1 MPVYKDKK
9 QNSWYVMATYRELD
23 GTKKKKCK
31 RGFTTKRDAKE
42 WEDQFH
48 FQNDASMNMTLESF
62 SKLYLDDIRPRL
74 KKTTMLEKENVIGT
88 KIIPALGNRKMNEI
102 SGRDVLLWQNM
113 LLSYRDSKGKS
124 YSETYLRKMHSEI
137 NALFNHA
144 VRHYDLRLNPVGKV
158 GSIGTKKCS
167 EMQFWTQEEYLRF
180 ADAVMGKPMQYY
192 AFEMLY
198 WTGLRIGELFALT
211 PEDFDFEKKTVR
223 INKSYQRLK
232 KQDVITTPKTRK
244 SIRTVTMPDTLS
256 EEMQECI
263 RLQYGLKPTDRVF
276 AGISKTI
283 LHKEMMNAAKT
294 AGVKRIR
301 IHDLRHSH
309 VSLLIELGFSPLAI
323 ADRVGHESIDIT
335 YRYAHLFP
343 NKQSEM
349 AISLEARRRPE
360 NVQKNT

>member
-1 MPVYKDKK
+1 MSVYKDKSK
-9 QNSWYVMATYRELD
+9 QTWYVMAYYEMPD
-23 GTKKKKCK
+23 GSKKQKCK
-31 RGFTTKRDAKE
+31 RGFHTKREAKE
-42 WEDQFH
+42 WEGQFLY
-48 FQNDASMNMTLESF
+48 QKNTDLNMNLESF
-62 SKLYLDDIRPRL
+62 VELYLEDIRPRV
-74 KKTTMLEKENVIGT
+74 KQTTMIEKENLLKR
-88 KIIPALGNRKMNEI
+88 KIIPKFGKMKMNEI
-102 SGRDVLLWQNM
+102 SGRDILLWQNG
-113 LLSYRDSKGKS
+113 LLSHRNHLGKP
-124 YSETYLRKMHSEI
+124 YSETYLRKMNCEL

-144 VRHYDLRLNPVGKV
+144 VRHYDLHSNPVLKV
-158 GSIGTKKCS
+158 GSIGTKKNL

-180 ADAVMGKPMQYY
+180 ADAVMNKPMPYY

-198 WTGLRIGELFALT
+198 WTGIRIGELLALT

-244 SIRTVTMPDTLS
+244 SIRTVTMPDTLC

-263 RLQYGLKPTDRVF
+263 RLQYGLKPTDRIF

-283 LHKEMMNAAKT
+283 LHKEMINAAKT

-323 ADRVGHESIDIT
+323 ADRVGHESIEIT

-360 NVQKNT
+360 NVQKNV